1 MRYDAT
7 RQCEPLSCGFFISAR
22 FGQANRDVVS
32 VEMYY
37 EYEDAQFSVSPLAF
51 AHAVL
56 SPGFS
61 VERKNEWCCERNLFI
76 RHRLRVFCRI
86 AQSSPP
92 LLHAKK
98 HRIICIFLAI
108 PAQGYR
114 LVF

>member
-56 SPGFS
+56 SPGS
-61 VERKNEWCCERNLFI
+61 KV
-76 RHRLRVFCRI
+76 
-86 AQSSPP
+86 QSS
-92 LLHAKK
+92 LLNGKTN
-98 HRIICIFLAI
+98 
-108 PAQGYR
+108 G
-114 LVF
+114 VVSGTS